1 MSVRGLAMSWAD
13 FYRRRDALDAVLEH
27 ARREPD
33 GPLPFAE
40 VTGVTEVFGSR
51 TELLLA
57 LHYRWLLALT
67 GRLGVALSDAEPG
80 ADRVDA
86 VAAARRAAATAHP
99 VLRGLLDRH
108 ADEGDEAMATALAGE
123 RRLLALAA
131 GLDVLDPSP
140 ETVEVTGV
148 L

>member
-1 MSVRGLAMSWAD
+1 MGWAD

-33 GPLPFAE
+33 GRLPFGE
-40 VTGVTEVFGSR
+40 VSGVAEVFGSPV
-51 TELLLA
+51 ELLLA

-67 GRLGVALSDAEPG
+67 GRLGVALSDAAPD
-80 ADRVDA
+80 ADPVDTVA
-86 VAAARRAAATAHP
+86 SARRSAAADHP

-108 ADEGDEAMATALAGE
+108 LDEDDEAIAAALTGE
-123 RRLLALAA
+123 RRLLALSA
-131 GLDVLDPSP
+131 GLDVVDPSP
-140 ETVEVTGV
+140 ETLVVTGV